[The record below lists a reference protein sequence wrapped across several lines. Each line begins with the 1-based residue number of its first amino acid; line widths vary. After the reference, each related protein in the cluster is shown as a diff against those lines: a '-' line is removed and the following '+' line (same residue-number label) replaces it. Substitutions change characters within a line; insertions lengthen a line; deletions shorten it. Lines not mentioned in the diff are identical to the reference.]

1 LQRNTV
7 RFINQGGPMQ
17 SANIRE
23 HMKVI
28 GSDRQPVGT
37 VDKVE
42 GARIKLSRSDPQA
55 RGQHHYIPADWVE
68 RVEGDQVCLRQKAQ
82 DACQQWLN
90 A

>member
-1 LQRNTV
+1 
-7 RFINQGGPMQ
+7 MQ
-17 SANIRE
+17 TANIRE

-42 GARIKLSRSDPQA
+42 GDRIKLSRKDPQA
-55 RGQHHYIPADWVE
+55 QGQHHYIPADWID
-68 RVEGDQVCLRQKAQ
+68 RVEGDQVCLRQNAQ
-82 DACQQWLN
+82 DACRQWLN